1 MFRALMLVPSAHAAL
16 NSNLRNVS
24 RPGWLTRCRPTSD
37 RYVHTVINITCWAL
51 SSTQAARRSSWHL
64 FLEFII
70 QVVAV
75 LKQIHRKR
83 KWLIILS

>member
-1 MFRALMLVPSAHAAL
+1 MWPPWIFPYVLHSSTGAELMFRALMLVPSAHAAL

-51 SSTQAARRSSWHL
+51 SNTQAARGSS
-64 FLEFII
+64 
-70 QVVAV
+70 
-75 LKQIHRKR
+75 
-83 KWLIILS
+83 